1 MTTDLTPQEKA
12 ILLRLARE
20 SIRYGLESGKPLM
33 LDISSLP
40 ESLQQTR
47 ASFVTLHKHGQ
58 LRGCIG
64 SIIPTRPLALDVS
77 HNAFAAAFQDPRFP
91 PVQAHELD
99 DLEIEI
105 SILSMPEPI
114 EFTSE
119 DDLLE
124 KIRPGIDGLIL
135 KEGPYSGTFLPS
147 VWEQIPDKRE
157 FLRQLKR
164 KAGLPADYWSPTIR
178 VFRYTTDSFS
188 EKDLGRPMA

>member
-1 MTTDLTPQEKA
+1 MSTPSLTPRDKA
-12 ILLRLARE
+12 ILLQLAKE
-20 SIRYGLESGKPLM
+20 SIRYGLQAGKPLM

-40 ESLQQTR
+40 ESLQQTH

-91 PVQAHELD
+91 PVQADELD
-99 DLEIEI
+99 DLDVEI

-119 DDLLE
+119 EDLLE

-188 EKDLGRPMA
+188 EKDLAGLA

>member
-1 MTTDLTPQEKA
+1 MTSALSPQEKA
-12 ILLRLARE
+12 IALKLAKE
-20 SIRYGLESGKPLM
+20 SIRYGLESGKPL
-33 LDISSLP
+33 LVDISSLP
-40 ESLQQTR
+40 ENLQHTR

-64 SIIPTRPLALDVS
+64 SIIPTRPLALDIS

-91 PVQAHELD
+91 PVQADELD
-99 DLEIEI
+99 DLNIEI
-105 SILSMPEPI
+105 SVLSMPEPL

-119 DDLLE
+119 TDLLE

-188 EKDLGRPMA
+188 QPD

>member
-114 EFTSE
+114 EFSSE

-188 EKDLGRPMA
+188 EKDLVAS

>member
-1 MTTDLTPQEKA
+1 MTTPLTPQEKA

-77 HNAFAAAFQDPRFP
+77 HNAFAAAFEDPRFP
-91 PVQAHELD
+91 PVQASELD
-99 DLEIEI
+99 DLDIEI

-114 EFTSE
+114 EFSSE
-119 DDLLE
+119 EDLLE

-188 EKDLGRPMA
+188 EKDLLLS

>member
-1 MTTDLTPQEKA
+1 MTTPLTPQEKA

-77 HNAFAAAFQDPRFP
+77 HNAFAAAFEDPRFP
-91 PVQAHELD
+91 PVQASELN
-99 DLEIEI
+99 DLDIEI
-105 SILSMPEPI
+105 SNLSMPEPI
-114 EFTSE
+114 EFSSE
-119 DDLLE
+119 EDLLE

-188 EKDLGRPMA
+188 EKDLLPS

>member
-1 MTTDLTPQEKA
+1 MTTPLTPQEKA

-47 ASFVTLHKHGQ
+47 ASFVTLHEHGQ

-77 HNAFAAAFQDPRFP
+77 HNAFAAAFKDPRFP
-91 PVQAHELD
+91 PVQASELN
-99 DLEIEI
+99 DLDIEI

-114 EFTSE
+114 EFSSE
-119 DDLLE
+119 EDLLE
-124 KIRPGIDGLIL
+124 KIRPEIDGLIL

-164 KAGLPADYWSPTIR
+164 KAGLPTDYWSPTIR

-188 EKDLGRPMA
+188 EKDLLPS

>member
-1 MTTDLTPQEKA
+1 MSTPSLTPRDKA
-12 ILLRLARE
+12 ILLQLAKE
-20 SIRYGLESGKPLM
+20 SIRYGLQAGKPLM

-91 PVQAHELD
+91 PVQADELD
-99 DLEIEI
+99 DLDVEI

-119 DDLLE
+119 EDLLE

-188 EKDLGRPMA
+188 EKDLAGLA